1 MEPIYLLTQT
11 ISEKVSIPEDQ
22 IRMLL
27 SLILCIPLGLI
38 FRLLPSRLLRDIY
51 GTFFGLA
58 LQTFVYGQGI
68 FVTLLQTTITYLIIL
83 AFKRKA
89 AKLVFVESMI
99 FQSIYHIYRQ
109 YVDYGGWKLDISTIV
124 MMYTCKYTS
133 FAFCYEDGGKP
144 DEKLSQGIFFLFF
157 SSFIQIFNFK
167 KKLEPFF
174 FFSLKIF
181 FEQKKKNLFSRT
193 KGKKNRETA
202 KPSIIYL
209 IHLFLLRMSH
219 RPGLRFHRIQRFHP
233 QAKALRKNP
242 IFFGS
247 SPKKHPI
254 FIFLHGF
261 GAFIL

>member
-27 SLILCIPLGLI
+27 SLILCIPLGLL

-144 DEKLSQGIFFLFF
+144 DEKLSQGIFLLIFHLYFEF
-157 SSFIQIFNFK
+157 SILK
-167 KKLEPFF
+167 TKPFF
-174 FFSLKIF
+174 FFIRKF
-181 FEQKKKNLFSRT
+181 FCFSKEKK
-193 KGKKNRETA
+193 
-202 KPSIIYL
+202 
-209 IHLFLLRMSH
+209 
-219 RPGLRFHRIQRFHP
+219 
-233 QAKALRKNP
+233 
-242 IFFGS
+242 
-247 SPKKHPI
+247 
-254 FIFLHGF
+254 
-261 GAFIL
+261 